1 MIIVIVIISIINYNN
16 PHLLKVVVDPSEQ
29 ELLMGELEDVGE
41 GLARQA
47 EQNQSVAVNG
57 LPMMVVMMM
66 MMTTTTKMMRL
77 LSHESLVRIF
87 RRKKSPLARCSK
99 MRGRGRGCG
108 KCSYVAL

>member
-47 EQNQSVAVNG
+47 EHNQSVAVNG
-57 LPMMVVMMM
+57 LRMTMVAMMM
-66 MMTTTTKMMRL
+66 TTTKMMRL

-99 MRGRGRGCG
+99 MRGGGRGYG
-108 KCSYVAL
+108 KCPYVAL

>member
-29 ELLMGELEDVGE
+29 ELLMGELEDVGL

-47 EQNQSVAVNG
+47 EHNQSVAVNG
-57 LPMMVVMMM
+57 LRMTMVVMMM
-66 MMTTTTKMMRL
+66 MMMTTTKMMRL

-99 MRGRGRGCG
+99 MRGGGRGYG
-108 KCSYVAL
+108 KCPM